1 MSPLSSNSSS
11 VMSPPPISRS
21 QVSETDSS
29 RITKKKKTDRISQ
42 SSPPTQTLFQSYLE
56 KKYQSLNQGYDT
68 MVDFFTN
75 LGKTV
80 TTFPKDVQI
89 RVKGAVFKIVND
101 AETDLFCRQVDTNN
115 MSHASRESQNMQTIN
130 QQPFAAVIL
139 SQNNQFSSIQ
149 PLRTSGQASFQAS
162 PTTASMLSNSSQ
174 QVYEG
179 QVYEVQEHDVQD
191 SEIMEQFLHF
201 PKNK

>member
-1 MSPLSSNSSS
+1 
-11 VMSPPPISRS
+11 
-21 QVSETDSS
+21 
-29 RITKKKKTDRISQ
+29 
-42 SSPPTQTLFQSYLE
+42 
-56 KKYQSLNQGYDT
+56 

-89 RVKGAVFKIVND
+89 RVKGTVFKIVND
-101 AETDLFCRQVDTNN
+101 AEADLFCRQGDTNN
-115 MSHASRESQNMQTIN
+115 ISHASRESQNMQTIN
-130 QQPFAAVIL
+130 QQTAAAVIL

-149 PLRTSGQASFQAS
+149 PLRMTSLSSSFQAS

-179 QVYEVQEHDVQD
+179 QVYEVQEQDVQG
-191 SEIMEQFLHF
+191 SEPQSWNNFCIFQKINNCYCVMLIG
-201 PKNK
+201 NY

>member
-1 MSPLSSNSSS
+1 MNEELL
-11 VMSPPPISRS
+11 ISLVQKYRELYDLGDPRYHDE
-21 QVSETDSS
+21 QRRMNIWQEIAQILNETH
-29 RITKKKKTDRISQ
+29 
-42 SSPPTQTLFQSYLE
+42 
-56 KKYQSLNQGYDT
+56 
-68 MVDFFTN
+68 FFTN

>member
-1 MSPLSSNSSS
+1 
-11 VMSPPPISRS
+11 
-21 QVSETDSS
+21 
-29 RITKKKKTDRISQ
+29 
-42 SSPPTQTLFQSYLE
+42 
-56 KKYQSLNQGYDT
+56 
-68 MVDFFTN
+68 MVNFFTN

-101 AETDLFCRQVDTNN
+101 AEADLFCRQVDTNN
-115 MSHASRESQNMQTIN
+115 ISHASRESQNMQTIN
-130 QQPFAAVIL
+130 QQPVAAVIL

-179 QVYEVQEHDVQD
+179 QVYEVQEHDVQG